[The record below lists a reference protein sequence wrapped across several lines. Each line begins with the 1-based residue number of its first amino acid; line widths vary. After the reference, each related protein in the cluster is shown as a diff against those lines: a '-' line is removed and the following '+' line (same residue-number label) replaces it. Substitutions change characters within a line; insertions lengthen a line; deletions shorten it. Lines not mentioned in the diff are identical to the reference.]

1 MQATLS
7 KWGNS
12 KGLRV
17 PAEAV
22 EELDLSVGAKA
33 EVTVDRDRGSIT
45 YTFIRLNPGYSR
57 SRRQTLEEFAAGWEG
72 GKVGEEWGGADVGAE
87 VIE

>member
-12 KGLRV
+12 KGVRV

-22 EELDLSVGAKA
+22 DALGLRVGDRA
-33 EVTVDRDRGSIT
+33 EVTVDPERSAIILTFGEPRARYARG
-45 YTFIRLNPGYSR
+45 
-57 SRRQTLEEFAAGWEG
+57 RRMTLEEFAAGWSG
-72 GKVGEEWGGADVGAE
+72 GKVGEEWGGPDVGAE
-87 VIE
+87 VLA